1 MGRIKAAKPT
11 GWKARATAIR
21 VIGGICGGLGS
32 EFGDE
37 FVEGGAAFGAGVAPD
52 EMRAE
57 DGVARAGDGF
67 GEERDEIAQ
76 AAGRG
81 RGVRGLVGG
90 ELCGSDAHV
99 AAGAG
104 DEEVFF
110 AQHSML

>member
-37 FVEGGAAFGAGVAPD
+37 FVEGGAAFGAAAAAD

-57 DGVARAGDGF
+57 DGVARAGDGW
-67 GEERDEIAQ
+67 
-76 AAGRG
+76 
-81 RGVRGLVGG
+81 VR
-90 ELCGSDAHV
+90 
-99 AAGAG
+99 
-104 DEEVFF
+104 
-110 AQHSML
+110 Q